1 MLRMSE
7 DLRICS
13 KCGAKTLE
21 HTIDCI
27 VPSEMAGL
35 LQKPIPDGPDLRV
48 MLYFCPSCRCV
59 ELYAAGGHGTSGHLA
74 GAENCGFFHG
84 APG

>member
-1 MLRMSE
+1 MFKMSE

-13 KCGAKTLE
+13 RCGARTLE
-21 HTIDCI
+21 HTIDCV

-59 ELYAAGGHGTSGHLA
+59 ELYAAGAHISSEALA
-74 GAENCGFFHG
+74 KTENLSPFG
-84 APG
+84 